1 MNSPNEVI
9 FDGWTLL
16 RTSGE
21 LLRDGQTI
29 RLPQQPLRVLLELVD
44 NAGEVVTRERLV
56 QVLWPKGVVDFDNS
70 LNTVVRKLRVAL
82 GDTAETPRYVET
94 LPRVGYRFIGARKA
108 APAAPAV
115 PVQPQRR
122 GAAWWSVGAA
132 VAVAGVGL
140 AWWIGERREKP
151 AAAEPVSTQ
160 APAAAP
166 LVARR
171 TTSVRAYELYL
182 QGNFNRSRRDI
193 NGSKLAIDNFEGA
206 LREDPMYAEA
216 WAGLGETLLGAAI
229 GQYQPTA
236 PLLERAKKAALRS
249 VELDSSLAETHT
261 VLAMMLMFYDRDFAG
276 AEAEFM
282 KARACNERYARLWHG
297 IGSLRAYQGRFE
309 ESLADMR
316 RARELEPM
324 TLLFNSN
331 YGLVLYHARRYT
343 EAIAHVRPL
352 LAAQPGLLQSRGLLV
367 RALVANGNLAEATAQ
382 LGYLKDER
390 GPNVSDA
397 GLVHAHA
404 GRKAE
409 ALRQISRIEE
419 LGREGYAVG
428 YDLAVIH
435 SALGDLPAACEALR
449 RAASDRSPMLN
460 WMRVDPR
467 MDPLR
472 QESCFTEVSAA
483 IYK

>member
-1 MNSPNEVI
+1 MDPPNEVL
-9 FDGWTLL
+9 FDGWTLF

-21 LLRDGQTI
+21 LSRDGQTT

-82 GDTAETPRYVET
+82 GDTAETPRYIET
-94 LPRVGYRFIGARKA
+94 LPRVGYRFIAARKA
-108 APAAPAV
+108 APVGPGSQVQV
-115 PVQPQRR
+115 PGR
-122 GAAWWSVGAA
+122 GARAWWPIVAASVIAGA
-132 VAVAGVGL
+132 GL
-140 AWWIGERREKP
+140 TWWIAGDRSEPTPP
-151 AAAEPVSTQ
+151 ASSPT
-160 APAAAP
+160 P

-182 QGNFNRSRRDI
+182 QGTFNRSRRDI
-193 NGSKLAIDNFEGA
+193 NGSKLAIENLEGA
-206 LREDPMYAEA
+206 LREDPLYAEA

-229 GQYQPTA
+229 GQYQPTG

-249 VELDSSLAETHT
+249 VELDGSLAETHT
-261 VLAMMLMFYDRDFAG
+261 VLAMTLMFYDHDYAA

-282 KARACNERYARLWHG
+282 KARACNERYGRLWHG

-309 ESLADMR
+309 EALADMR

-331 YGLVLYHARRYT
+331 YGLVLYHARRYD
-343 EAIAHVRPL
+343 EAIAHVTPL
-352 LAAQPGLLQSRGLLV
+352 LTAQPQLLQSRGLLV
-367 RALVANGNLAEATAQ
+367 RALVAKGDVAAATAQ
-382 LGYLKDER
+382 LINLKDER

-404 GRKAE
+404 GRMAE
-409 ALRQISRIEE
+409 ALKQIARIEA
-419 LGREGYAVG
+419 LGQEGYGVG

-435 SALGDLPAACEALR
+435 AALGDLPAACAALR
-449 RAASDRSPMLN
+449 RGALDHSPMIS
-460 WMRVDPR
+460 WMHVDPR

-472 QESCFTEVSAA
+472 KERCFADVSAA